1 MITLNFVCIKKNL
14 QYIFKNIMNVSKRKK
29 GIVRT
34 FVWEQSCSGDSGW
47 TSLVREGLIG
57 GE

>member
-1 MITLNFVCIKKNL
+1 
-14 QYIFKNIMNVSKRKK
+14 MNVSKRKK

-47 TSLVREGLIG
+47 TSLIREGLIWG
-57 GE
+57 RIGLDLWLTLNVRPLM